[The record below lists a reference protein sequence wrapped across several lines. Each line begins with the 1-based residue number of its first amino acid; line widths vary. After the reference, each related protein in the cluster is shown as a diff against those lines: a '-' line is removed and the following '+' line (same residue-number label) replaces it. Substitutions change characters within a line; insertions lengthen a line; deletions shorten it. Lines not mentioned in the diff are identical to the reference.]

1 MKELEYEQALVRI
14 GELFDKQEAA
24 MEWTKVE
31 RWEFVY
37 LTSEVE
43 KYEAIHYPRSLPHP
57 IEAIKI
63 RMRDL
68 GWSEIDLS
76 ARSGID
82 WYPISEVLEGRG
94 KLTVSMIRA
103 FNKLLSIPLEVLI
116 QDYD

>member
-1 MKELEYEQALVRI
+1 MEELEYEQALVRI
-14 GELFDKQEAA
+14 SELFDKQEAS

-37 LTSEVE
+37 LTLEVE
-43 KYEAIHYPRSLPHP
+43 KYEDIHYPRPLPHP

-68 GWSEIDLS
+68 RWSAVDLS
-76 ARSGID
+76 THSGID
-82 WYPISEVLEGRG
+82 FYIIGELFASRRKLSLPI
-94 KLTVSMIRA
+94 IRA
-103 FNKLLSIPLEVLI
+103 FNKLLSIPLEVLV